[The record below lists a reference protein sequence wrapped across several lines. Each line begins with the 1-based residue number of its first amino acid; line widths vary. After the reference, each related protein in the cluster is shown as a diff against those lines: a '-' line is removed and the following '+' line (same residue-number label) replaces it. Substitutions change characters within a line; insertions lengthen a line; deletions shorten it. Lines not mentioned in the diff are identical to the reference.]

1 MSNVGRIRLEG
12 NLRLFLPT
20 DFVMKTDKDL
30 VFWIFHDKIFS
41 VRLFA
46 IYLEYASFGIIIFFQ
61 RWKRFIVVEQ
71 GGNCG
76 CMKML

>member
-1 MSNVGRIRLEG
+1 MSEEFVWKEICVC
-12 NLRLFLPT
+12 FYPPT
-20 DFVMKTDKDL
+20 LLL